1 MENKSEH
8 SKNPNKYNSISL
20 LMLVRIIPVIMV
32 IVFAVFA
39 IIFTIIKSSY
49 SSQLVSLMN
58 SDCERVSNKIEVWSN
73 ECRDTLELIAI
84 QYENGHFVNNENY
97 TSYMHNFGKTLVSG
111 SEGVYIVFNQPD
123 GKTLSHDREEYFPE
137 YLSTDWF
144 NFALGCDEASFDK
157 CSFYEA
163 DNDFSVTCAKNLK
176 DENGKVYA
184 IAASDLYFADI
195 RNVIAEESHK
205 INSSFMLIDNKSGIV
220 LSASDD
226 AFVGKNRHDA
236 EDKFL
241 LSLLDS
247 FDGKDGNK
255 NIKTSKGD
263 YVVTISGID
272 GTEWYLMLYESSAD
286 AYKSLTDVLL
296 VLVLAAL
303 IIFLIIA
310 LTISQTVR
318 SMMKGLKKTASDI
331 DVMTDGDLAIEFD
344 LNHKGADNEI
354 TNINKNLNAY
364 VSKMRTII
372 SRVNTTS
379 EGLRNNASDFDAMA
393 TGISDATDVEKQSLE
408 ELTSEMKTIN
418 DSIQKLSADSQ
429 SLSKIAEETTV
440 SSSDAKSYM
449 ETVRSDSEETASNL
463 NKVTERMHIAQES
476 MSNLLA
482 HVATVENSAE
492 QISSITSVIKD
503 IASQTNLL
511 SLNASIEAA
520 RAGTAG
526 KGFAVV
532 AEEIKKLADTSN
544 ENAGMIENLISN
556 ISDLM
561 SKTAEASRKS
571 ADDITN
577 GVEILEKISGAYGNT
592 VEQVK
597 ATGAQINKM
606 LENAKEIDEISGRME
621 EAATIQANG
630 TKTML
635 SNTIEIGQMLQEAQ
649 EQSTKL
655 KAGASILKDSSAE
668 LQKQIE
674 FFKISQES

>member
-1 MENKSEH
+1 MGNKSEH
-8 SKNPNKYNSISL
+8 SKNLNKYNSISL

-97 TSYMHNFGKTLVSG
+97 TSYMHNFGKTLVAG

-195 RNVIAEESHK
+195 RNVIAEESQK

-255 NIKTSKGD
+255 NIKTVKGD

-286 AYKSLTDVLL
+286 AYKSLTDVLW

-310 LTISQTVR
+310 LTISQTVS

-344 LNHKGADNEI
+344 MNYKGTDNEI

-597 ATGAQINKM
+597 ATGEQINKM

-621 EAATIQANG
+621 EATTIQANG

-655 KAGASILKDSSAE
+655 KAGAGILKDSSAE